1 MNDGYKKIL
10 EKISSSDPT
19 PGGGSVSALI
29 LAHSHSLAMMVAR
42 LTLGNEKWA
51 SGHNVANK
59 IITKSTDGLETSLD
73 LARLD
78 AEAFDEVM
86 KSYRLPRNSD
96 SEKEMRILSIRQST
110 LKAAKAPLSIVF
122 ECTKLLESTKD
133 LCKLGNINA
142 LTDLMSSV
150 ELAYSASRIATYNV
164 KINLDSLKEEYT
176 VDIKK
181 KLESYNKLIKISFD
195 DNMSILNERL
205 GW

>member
-1 MNDGYKKIL
+1 MNDGYKEIL

-51 SGHNVANK
+51 SGHNVANE

-86 KSYRLPRNSD
+86 KSYRLPRN
-96 SEKEMRILSIRQST
+96 
-110 LKAAKAPLSIVF
+110 
-122 ECTKLLESTKD
+122 
-133 LCKLGNINA
+133 
-142 LTDLMSSV
+142 
-150 ELAYSASRIATYNV
+150 
-164 KINLDSLKEEYT
+164 
-176 VDIKK
+176 
-181 KLESYNKLIKISFD
+181 
-195 DNMSILNERL
+195 
-205 GW
+205 